1 MGQYGSG
8 ARSSTH
14 HSMLRSSTSSR
25 SLTPNAAAV
34 SLSPTTL
41 RLITYG
47 TRASSRCSRSELV
60 LTRAGGCAG
69 GPVMPVLPSAG

>member
-14 HSMLRSSTSSR
+14 HSMLRSSTSWR

-34 SLSPTTL
+34 SDSPTIL
-41 RLITYG
+41 RLT
-47 TRASSRCSRSELV
+47 T
-60 LTRAGGCAG
+60 
-69 GPVMPVLPSAG
+69 